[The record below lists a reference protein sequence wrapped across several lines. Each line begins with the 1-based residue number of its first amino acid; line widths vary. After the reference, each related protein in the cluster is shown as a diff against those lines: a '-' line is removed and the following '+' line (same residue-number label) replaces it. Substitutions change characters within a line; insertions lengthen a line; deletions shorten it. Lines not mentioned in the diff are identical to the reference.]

1 MDSEQ
6 AGGHLYNVG
15 VSYEKANT
23 EIRGSFS
30 ISKENQLR
38 LLQEAKEKGIDGI
51 FVLSTCNRTEIMGFA
66 NHPYELISLLIKYSN
81 GTIEDFSRVS
91 SIYKKS
97 EAVEHLFRTATGL
110 DSQILGDYE
119 IVGQLKLAF
128 QQAKDA
134 GTTNAYLERLFN
146 IALQASKEVK
156 NNTDLSSGTTSVA
169 YAAIQYITENVP
181 NYNNQKILV
190 YGLGKIG
197 KNTCKNLFN
206 YTNNKNIC
214 LINRT
219 HEKAQLFKKEF
230 PTMAIAEISALKEE
244 IAKSD
249 ILIVSTGAEVPTITN
264 EHISEGKK
272 LMILDLSIPENV
284 DSTLKNNENITLINV
299 DDLSKITDKT
309 IENRRSQIPVV
320 ERIIEKYR
328 AEFSEWLSHRKLVP
342 AINTLKKSLV
352 KIQYDEIDFLSRKI
366 ENFNLDQAD
375 ILAGRIVQK
384 ITTQFVKHLKDKN
397 TSIDESVHLIEQ
409 VFTSKEI
416 AYENN

>member
-1 MDSEQ
+1 MNSEQ
-6 AGGHLYNVG
+6 TETHLYNIG

-30 ISKENQLR
+30 ISKENQLQ
-38 LLQEAKEKGIDGI
+38 LLEEAKEKGIDGI

-66 NHPYELISLLIKYSN
+66 KHPYELISLLIKYSN
-81 GTIEDFSRVS
+81 GTIEDFSKVS

-97 EAVEHLFRTATGL
+97 EAIEHLFRTATGL

-128 QQAKDA
+128 QQAKEV
-134 GTTNAYLERLFN
+134 GTINAYLERLFN

-181 NYNNQKILV
+181 NYNDEKILV

-206 YTNNKNIC
+206 YTNNQNIC

-219 HEKAQLFKKEF
+219 HEKALLFKKEF

-249 ILIVSTGAEVPTITN
+249 ILIVSTGAETPTITK
-264 EHISEGKK
+264 EHIPEGKK
-272 LMILDLSIPENV
+272 LIILDLSIPENV
-284 DSTLKNNENITLINV
+284 DSELKKNENITLINV
-299 DDLSKITDKT
+299 DDLSKITDRT
-309 IENRRSQIPVV
+309 IENRRNQIPVV
-320 ERIIEKYR
+320 ENIIEKYR
-328 AEFSEWLSHRKLVP
+328 NEFSEWLSHRKLVP
-342 AINTLKKSLV
+342 AINTLKESLV
-352 KIQYDEIDFLSRKI
+352 KIQYDEIDFLSRKL

-397 TSIDESVHLIEQ
+397 TSIDESIHLIEQ
-409 VFTSKEI
+409 IFTPNEVV
-416 AYENN
+416 YENH